1 MVLHQDL
8 AVLRSCS
15 LFFLLSLFSCPAAV
29 SLSIMPSCV
38 RSTLGARAPQWE
50 GGCRRWDARPPQC
63 RGSRQW
69 CAGVGR
75 PPILPPFPFENVS
88 RWCWPECRLSPC
100 FWSLDYLPLE
110 YCLMVTVN
118 VMASNRHLRWWSPP
132 VWFVGLQTVGRV
144 IVCPWSGEQVVA
156 LPSVSDVC
164 WSCLSLVVPVGADTG
179 ASPQLPWLASDFKDG
194 CLPAS
199 WVRVYVW
206 LYPAVPCT
214 WHGYGSLEPARPCS
228 RWPRHLVHAWSGV
241 VECMTMRWQRSCA
254 NSCLLVT

>member
-1 MVLHQDL
+1 MGCVVLHQDL
-8 AVLRSCS
+8 AVLRSC
-15 LFFLLSLFSCPAAV
+15 LLVLSLFSCSAV
-29 SLSIMPSCV
+29 FFSIMPSCV

-110 YCLMVTVN
+110 YCLMMTVN

-132 VWFVGLQTVGRV
+132 VWFVGEQTVGRV

-179 ASPQLPWLASDFKDG
+179 ANPPATVVGVGLQRRLSTSVSD
-194 CLPAS
+194 L
-199 WVRVYVW
+199 
-206 LYPAVPCT
+206 
-214 WHGYGSLEPARPCS
+214 
-228 RWPRHLVHAWSGV
+228 GV
-241 VECMTMRWQRSCA
+241 
-254 NSCLLVT
+254 